1 MCVSY
6 YEHQETAAK
15 VTSAPGRA
23 NAEEVPFVSPSSS
36 ALVTFKTAVR
46 PPIQA
51 GLPNPVNLANAMASS
66 SPSLLATAQ
75 ATGALAPPAPTP
87 GPPAAHT
94 TAPTPTAATAQATGA
109 LAPPAPTPGPSA
121 AHATAPTPTAAA
133 AAAMPP
139 PTPTAAAAAAMSASL
154 ALDPAMTH
162 VNRPLAPPPHKH
174 KEDDDENESVVAPPV
189 PPMLRPPFT
198 KSTMCLL
205 VFTVMLVMFICFFCH
220 GYVHDGNHGLVFRGT
235 ADGDTAATGADT
247 DANIELDFKP
257 MDAIPAE
264 LAVPISKSSSS
275 KVWSLTER
283 QAGGTFIGVT
293 GIIVYD
299 MEFGNPFTHAFN
311 GAMATA
317 AYTFNGATATA
328 ARCWAAWRAR

>member
-1 MCVSY
+1 
-6 YEHQETAAK
+6 
-15 VTSAPGRA
+15 
-23 NAEEVPFVSPSSS
+23 
-36 ALVTFKTAVR
+36 
-46 PPIQA
+46 
-51 GLPNPVNLANAMASS
+51 
-66 SPSLLATAQ
+66 
-75 ATGALAPPAPTP
+75 
-87 GPPAAHT
+87 
-94 TAPTPTAATAQATGA
+94 
-109 LAPPAPTPGPSA
+109 
-121 AHATAPTPTAAA
+121 
-133 AAAMPP
+133 
-139 PTPTAAAAAAMSASL
+139 
-154 ALDPAMTH
+154 MTH
-162 VNRPLAPPPHKH
+162 VNRPLAPPPH
-174 KEDDDENESVVAPPV
+174 KEDDDENESVVAPPA

-205 VFTVMLVMFICFFCH
+205 VFTVMLVMFIRFFCH

-328 ARCWAAWRAR
+328 SRCWAAWRAR